1 MSPEKKSS
9 LINEIFTIPNILVY
23 IRIALI
29 PIFAGLYMN
38 ADSQSD
44 YYMALG
50 VMAAAFLTDFFDGKI
65 ARAFNC
71 VTELGKTID
80 PIADKLYQFSVA
92 LCLMMKYPLIISVAV
107 ILFIKEISMGIMGL
121 VLINKGGKIFGARW
135 YGKVCTAFVDI
146 SLVLL
151 LVFPVFE
158 INISRSVTDALIYM
172 CDIILIVVSV
182 MYTRLFAEKIKA
194 LD

>member
-80 PIADKLYQFSVA
+80 PIADKLYPFSVA
-92 LCLMMKYPLIISVAV
+92 RGLMMKYPLIISIAV

-158 INISRSVTDALIYM
+158 INISRSITDALIYM

>member
-9 LINEIFTIPNILVY
+9 LINEIFTVPNILVY

>member
-1 MSPEKKSS
+1 
-9 LINEIFTIPNILVY
+9 
-23 IRIALI
+23 
-29 PIFAGLYMN
+29 MN

>member
-1 MSPEKKSS
+1 MSSEKKSS

-92 LCLMMKYPLIISVAV
+92 LCLMMKYPLIISIAV

-158 INISRSVTDALIYM
+158 INISRSITDALIYM

>member
-1 MSPEKKSS
+1 MSSEKKSS
-9 LINEIFTIPNILVY
+9 IKNEIFTVPNILVY
-23 IRIALI
+23 IRIILI
-29 PIFAGLYMN
+29 PVFAVLYIN
-38 ADSQSD
+38 AKTTRD
-44 YYMALG
+44 YYVALG
-50 VMAAAFLTDFFDGKI
+50 VMAIAFLTDFFDGKI

-92 LCLMMKYPLIISVAV
+92 LCLMMKYPLAV
-107 ILFIKEISMGIMGL
+107 SLAIILFVKEMSMGVMGL

-135 YGKVCTAFVDI
+135 YGKVCTAIIDI
-146 SLVLL
+146 SLLLL

-158 INISRSVTDALIYM
+158 INVSSAVTSTIIYVCDAV
-172 CDIILIVVSV
+172 LIVVSV
-182 MYTRLFAEKIKA
+182 VYTRLFAEKIKA